1 MKVRNAGVVGV
12 SALAVLLVGCSG
24 ETPKAS
30 GLVDGDTKYTAA
42 VRAVAAKTH
51 TVKGTKKETYC
62 TRKVK
67 GKCKSSS
74 ERTVPDNKVV
84 TDKPAKPGKSAKYC
98 VQLDDVNG
106 HKDQDDVWYN
116 VSGTTYADY
125 KLKDEGN
132 SLKDMKYNHEGC

>member
-1 MKVRNAGVVGV
+1 MKARMAVTGV
-12 SALAVLLVGCSG
+12 AVLGMALTACG
-24 ETPKAS
+24 ESPKAS

-51 TVKGTKKETYC
+51 TVSGTKKERYC
-62 TRKVK
+62 SRSVK
-67 GKCKSSS
+67 GVCKSYS

-84 TDKPAKPGKSAKYC
+84 TDAPAKPGKSAKYC

-106 HKDQDDVWYN
+106 HKDDDDVWFN

-132 SLKDMKYNHEGC
+132 SLKDMKYNHKGC

>member
-1 MKVRNAGVVGV
+1 MKVRTAGVIGV
-12 SALAVLLVGCSG
+12 SALALLLVGCG

-42 VRAVAAKTH
+42 VKAVAAKTH
-51 TVKGTKKETYC
+51 TVKGTKEERYC
-62 TRKVK
+62 SRTVN
-67 GKCKSSS
+67 GKCKSYST
-74 ERTVPDNKVV
+74 RTVPTSKTV
-84 TDKPAKPGKSAKYC
+84 TDAPAKPGKSAKYC

-116 VSGTTYADY
+116 VSGSTYADY